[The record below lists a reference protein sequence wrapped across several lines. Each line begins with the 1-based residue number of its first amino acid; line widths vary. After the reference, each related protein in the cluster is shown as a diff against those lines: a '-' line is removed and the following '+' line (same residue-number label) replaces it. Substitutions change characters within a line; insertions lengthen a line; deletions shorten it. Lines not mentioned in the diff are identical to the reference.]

1 MNKYVS
7 GAIGISLT
15 MQPGV
20 NYLPDILDL
29 KNKRIK
35 HIDLCNQVSYDMD
48 GNAVSGDSTGFL
60 NIMEKNT
67 QDFKISSL
75 PLDMLALSINKGNR
89 VFINKIMDMPHSYI
103 EWVGVAGRVIYLLF
117 WYDEPDIAGMVP
129 DASADKVCYDAFE
142 VTVNASPNRRYE
154 FGENRTLYGKRF
166 RNLLL
171 EPSYVTPKGNTNAA
185 FSSIGSLNQF
195 GRSAFLTLQKGTRAF
210 MRGVPVYVLFQNM
223 LQWPIRM
230 QNIEFDFTNSY
241 IEVSPSA
248 SITPVPGT
256 VFLFNCEVDDND

>member
-7 GAIGISLT
+7 GAIGIS
-15 MQPGV
+15 MQVQPGV

-35 HIDLCNQVSYDMD
+35 HIDLCNNVKYDMD
-48 GNAVSGDSTGFL
+48 GNSVSANSTGFL

-75 PLDMLALSINKGNR
+75 PLDMLALSINNGNR
-89 VFINKIMDMPHSYI
+89 VFINKIMDMPHSYV
-103 EWVGVAGRVIYLLF
+103 EWTGSAAYIYLLF
-117 WYDEPDIAGMVP
+117 WYDEPEIAGMVP

-185 FSSIGSLNQF
+185 FKTSGTFETL
-195 GRSAFLTLQKGTRAF
+195 GLSAFLTLQKGTRAF
-210 MRGVPVYVLFQNM
+210 MRGVPVYVLYQNK